1 MRSALGVMRNMEVF
15 MNCDNA
21 RVLLQSTQNVRTLWA
36 GAISRDFIYAVALNL
51 AIWTYFLKAYVDSFS
66 TNPGETFAY
75 LAVAAGLSSLI
86 LGLWR
91 VLARH
96 TYDRIAGLYPDLL
109 VCEQILEVESNQGTA
124 AYLRRTIPRL
134 NRILTGEELNPKQ
147 KSEAVAF
154 LVRKRSMGRLSHVA
168 IDIIVIAVI
177 IGMFVLCLSI
187 YSKIRLPLAIGSI
200 IATILGFLL
209 LVFSMLS
216 FQRYPSQAVITRA
229 IAKYEEE

>member
-1 MRSALGVMRNMEVF
+1 MEDNM
-15 MNCDNA
+15 NSDNA
-21 RVLLQSTQNVRTLWA
+21 RVLLQSTQSVRTLWA
-36 GAISRDFIYAVALNL
+36 GAISRDFFCAVALNA
-51 AIWTYFLKAYVDSFS
+51 AIWTYFLKGYVESFS
-66 TNPGETFAY
+66 TSSSEPFSY

-91 VLARH
+91 VFTRH

-109 VCEQILEVESNQGTA
+109 MCEQSLGVEPNQGTA
-124 AYLRRTIPRL
+124 GYLRRTIPRL
-134 NRILTGEELNPKQ
+134 NRIFSGEELNPNQ

-154 LVRKRSMGRLSHVA
+154 LVRKNSMGRLSHIV
-168 IDIIVIAVI
+168 IDIIMIAVI

-187 YSKIRLPLAIGSI
+187 YSKIQLSLAIGSI

-216 FQRYPSQAVITRA
+216 FQRYPSQAVITAA
-229 IAKYEEE
+229 IAKYEED